1 MRNQKYTAIFFLF
14 YFICSLRTYI
24 APGSLWDFI
33 STNYKELV
41 YIFLCFL
48 ELREQFAWKYVW
60 KEYLRRFFSVI
71 L

>member
-41 YIFLCFL
+41 YIFLPDVAVKPL
-48 ELREQFAWKYVW
+48 ALAMG
-60 KEYLRRFFSVI
+60 I
-71 L
+71 